1 MPQTTPA
8 YKSKTPKGMPS
19 TPKDLYE
26 GAKAKVMSLG
36 NMLGMGDEAPPRA
49 RSARTTDIEL
59 PNPATAKRKR

>member
-1 MPQTTPA
+1 MPQTTSA

-36 NMLGMGDEAPPRA
+36 NMLGMGDEAPPRT
-49 RSARTTDIEL
+49 RPARTTDIEL
-59 PNPATAKRKR
+59 PGPDTVKRKR